1 MKSNALYVLRLA
13 LILLA
18 ITGCVAAALAGV
30 NAITEKKI
38 AQLQEEKTRQAV
50 AKVLAGTPEELT
62 LTGDTGI
69 VRSAYKSEFGYAVQV
84 APNGFDGEILMM
96 VGVDLEGKVTG
107 ISIISQTETAGLGA
121 EAAADNANGTA
132 FREQF
137 VGRGID
143 EVKIQK
149 DGGELD
155 ALTGATISSR
165 AVAEGVK
172 AAIEFAQK
180 EGA

>member
-1 MKSNALYVLRLA
+1 MKNNVLYVLKLA
-13 LILLA
+13 LILLV
-18 ITGCVAAALAGV
+18 ITGSVALVLAGV
-30 NAITEKKI
+30 NAITEDRIAAIQLKKT
-38 AQLQEEKTRQAV
+38 EQAI
-50 AKVLAGTPEELT
+50 AKVLEGEPEELT

-69 VRSAYKSEFGYAVQV
+69 VRSAYKSEFGYAVEV

-121 EAAADNANGTA
+121 EAAAENAKGNA
-132 FREQF
+132 FRDQF
-137 VGRGID
+137 VGLGVG
-143 EVKIQK
+143 EVALQK
-149 DGGELD
+149 DGGTLD

-165 AVAEGVK
+165 AVAEGIN
-172 AAIEFAQK
+172 AALEFVEK